1 MYLEE
6 IEVRNW
12 RGIGHQQLKLEP
24 GLNIIHGP
32 NECGKS
38 SLRQAIRAAFLQN
51 PTSKT
56 REALAVKTWG
66 SKSAPFVRVDFHLD
80 GDVWRIEKLFF
91 SPKGS
96 RLSRNGTLVAAD
108 GDVHKKLEALLAQA
122 VWLGSLWSEQ
132 GDTSIPEVPRSLRGK
147 LVAEEVVSPGL
158 LWLEDQIKRQEGE
171 YWTPTG
177 RPKGKLQEARGRVG
191 EADEAADDAEQEL
204 EETNRISEAMGELQD
219 ELQQTRVEEAELA
232 ERLADLRQKVGA
244 WDRHRAT
251 VAEWETRV
259 KVVLHQAE
267 WLQRWERYA
276 GQLTAKWAELKTF
289 QVKLA
294 ALESQGVQEPTREGV
309 ESARAKMEY
318 VAKLQQRRVHQQ
330 LEKLKPATP
339 KQLTQLRQLENELA
353 RSEAA
358 LESVSMKLSLT
369 ALTAIKPAIQID
381 EQERTNESL
390 STGETLKWEV
400 HSEAKIVLP
409 GVAELTLEGG
419 ASDAAALAAKRD
431 KTQSELRRLL
441 EEVGCKTVEQAQ
453 ESSDK
458 ARDFQAMVDG
468 KPPTD
473 AELARLAEAT
483 GDVKSYDNWSPEK
496 LREEV
501 RSLRSDIDEAEAQW
515 NTAQRAYQKH
525 CLEREALARSNPQ
538 TALEMHYEQLSNEL
552 EKWPLDKGAPEI
564 PKFDKLTD
572 GWINAI
578 VAGTPVKPLRAKL
591 EVEQAALEKERAGM
605 RPPEGDEVT
614 PASIEALETNQHR
627 LAQQHERLTSR
638 LNQDLGRLRERTDQ
652 YQRLVELR
660 ERHAALQAETNESE
674 LQAAAIQLLNQ
685 AFQEARSRLQSDMVG
700 PLQERVTQRLNL
712 FTGDRY
718 RGLKLDEKLSPV
730 GIIPREVDQADL
742 TDLSFGTQEQLM
754 FLTRLCLAEMLS
766 EKHRRQ
772 SLVFDD
778 SLVHTDQIRI
788 KIAKDLLL
796 EAAVRSQIILFTCH
810 PERYGGLVQETQI
823 GLTTI
828 EDPPGLRSALKGRRK
843 L

>member
-12 RGIGHQQLKLEP
+12 RGIGYQQLKLEP

-66 SKSAPFVRVDFHLD
+66 SKSAPSVRVDFNLD

-132 GDTSIPEVPRSLRGK
+132 GDTSIPEVPRSVRGK

-177 RPKGKLQEARGRVG
+177 RPKGKLQDARGRAG
-191 EADEAADDAEQEL
+191 EADEAADDLEREL
-204 EETNRISEAMGELQD
+204 EETNSISDAMGELHE

-232 ERLADLRQKVGA
+232 ERLAEMRQKVGA
-244 WDRHRAT
+244 WDRHRAA
-251 VAEWETRV
+251 VAEWDTRV

-276 GQLTAKWAELKTF
+276 GQLTAKWAELQTF

-294 ALESQGVQEPTREGV
+294 ALESQGIREPTREGV
-309 ESARAKMEY
+309 EAARAKMEY
-318 VAKLQQRRVHQQ
+318 VAKLQQRKVHQQ

-339 KQLTQLRQLENELA
+339 KQLNQLRQLENELA

-369 ALTAIKPAIQID
+369 ALAAIKPAVQID
-381 EQERTNESL
+381 EQKRTNESL
-390 STGETLKWEV
+390 STGETRKWEV

-419 ASDAAALAAKRD
+419 ASDATALAAKRD
-431 KTQSELRRLL
+431 RTQSELHRLL

-453 ESSDK
+453 ESSDR
-458 ARDFQAMVDG
+458 ARDYQAMIDG

-473 AELARLAEAT
+473 AELARLADAA
-483 GDVKSYDNWSPEK
+483 GDVKAYDKWSPEK

-501 RSLRSDIDEAEAQW
+501 RSLRSDVDEAEAQW

-525 CLEREALARSNPQ
+525 RLERETLVRSNPQ
-538 TALEMHYEQLSNEL
+538 PSLEMHHEQLCNEV
-552 EKWPLDKGAPEI
+552 EKWPLDKGAPKV
-564 PKFDKLTD
+564 PKLDKLTD
-572 GWINAI
+572 DWIA
-578 VAGTPVKPLRAKL
+578 ALETGTPVKPLRTKL
-591 EVEQAALEKERAGM
+591 EAEQAALEKERAGM
-605 RPPEGDEVT
+605 RPPEGEEIT
-614 PASIEALETNQHR
+614 PTVIEAVEASQQR
-627 LAQQHERLTSR
+627 LAQQRERLTSR

-660 ERHAALQAETNESE
+660 ERHSTLQAETSEFE
-674 LQAAAIQLLNQ
+674 LQAAAIQLLNHV
-685 AFQEARSRLQSDMVG
+685 FQEARSSLQNDVVG
-700 PLQERVTQRLNL
+700 PLRERVAGQLAR

-718 RGLKLDEKLSPV
+718 RGLTLSEKLSPIGV
-730 GIIPREVDQADL
+730 LPREIDSADL
-742 TDLSFGTQEQLM
+742 TELSFGTQEQLL

-766 EKHRRQ
+766 DKHSRQ
-772 SLVFDD
+772 SILFDD
-778 SLVHTDQIRI
+778 NLVHTDNGRM
-788 KIAKDLLL
+788 ATALEMLA
-796 EAAVRSQIILFTCH
+796 EAATKSQVVVLTCH
-810 PERYGGLVQETQI
+810 PERFVPLGNLGSRSV
-823 GLTTI
+823 I
-828 EDPPGLRSALKGRRK
+828 EFGKDPDRGT
-843 L
+843 